1 MKLEP
6 LNIPIKISFN
16 VEVFP
21 SEEVEKVKHAVSNL
35 LPEIEIIS
43 NSKGLSGESKDIKC
57 LAFIYEQIRT
67 RRISAIIWRLYLK
80 NLKDD
85 VGLLYFNKQAAYVK
99 SLNICENP
107 SESPLGPIILQIHCT
122 DSDLFLKWLAPGV

>member
-1 MKLEP
+1 MRLEP

-43 NSKGLSGESKDIKC
+43 NLKGLSGESDDVKC
-57 LAFIYEQIRT
+57 LSFIYEQIRA
-67 RRISAIIWRLYLK
+67 RRISAVIRRFYLK

-85 VGLLYFNKQAAYVK
+85 VSLLYFNKQAAYVK

-107 SESPLGPIILQIHCT
+107 SESPLGPIIVRLHCA
-122 DSDLFLKWLAPGV
+122 DSNLFIKWLAPGV